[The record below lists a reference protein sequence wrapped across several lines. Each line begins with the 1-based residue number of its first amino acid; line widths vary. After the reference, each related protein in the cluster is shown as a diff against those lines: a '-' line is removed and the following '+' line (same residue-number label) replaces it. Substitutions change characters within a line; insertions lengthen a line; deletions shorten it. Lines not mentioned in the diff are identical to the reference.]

1 MGWYLRLLNSWLSRT
16 SSRAGTCPALAH
28 CTERWLIQL
37 MNTLEA
43 ATLLGSCP
51 RLFVITKL
59 WDPPQSPFSE
69 PIWGTVATPHSNPL
83 TLTSSSMFQM
93 PFHMKAFLPF
103 WKAVYSSSWAR
114 SLGLYPS
121 LTRSTIQVR
130 ASTPAWELKVA
141 LVPSSL
147 YSRPP

>member
-1 MGWYLRLLNSWLSRT
+1 MGWYLRLWNSWLSLT

-37 MNTLEA
+37 MKYLDA

-51 RLFVITKL
+51 CLFMITKL
-59 WDPPQSPFSE
+59 WDPPQAPFCG
-69 PIWGTVATPHSNPL
+69 PIWGIVVTAHSKPL
-83 TLTSSSMFQM
+83 MSPSSSMFQM
-93 PFHMKAFLPF
+93 PFHIKAFLPF

-130 ASTPAWELKVA
+130 ASTPAWELNVA
-141 LVPSSL
+141 VVPPSL
-147 YSRPP
+147 